1 MHPRPLEGLSR
12 EADDESD
19 RALNAA
25 GILLVAGW
33 LTFWAG
39 AFTPP
44 YRWWFGVPVRTF
56 LELVAAHPRVWLFI
70 AAAFTLGVLLTMA
83 GLVVLGG
90 VFRAAGA
97 RVWSE
102 LGQAAFLLGS
112 ALWLASLTFRATA
125 TLTAARETV
134 ASAVVPAWF
143 EPMRA
148 WSGVMFALY
157 MVLAYLA
164 IAAYGRA
171 LLQVP
176 LAPRW
181 LGKFHVIFGLAGA
194 LGFLVRVPVFNPP
207 LLIHLPLGLLGA
219 TLLLRRRRR

>member
-1 MHPRPLEGLSR
+1 MHPQPLEGLVR
-12 EADDESD
+12 DADHEID
-19 RALNAA
+19 RTRKAA

-44 YRWWFGVPVRTF
+44 YRWWFGIPVRTF
-56 LELVAAHPRVWLFI
+56 LELVAAHRNSWLFI
-70 AAAFTLGVLLTMA
+70 AAAFALGVLLTMA
-83 GLVVLGG
+83 GLVVLGS

-97 RVWSE
+97 QVWSD
-102 LGQAAFLLGS
+102 LGLAAFSLGS

-125 TLTAARETV
+125 TITAARETV
-134 ASAVVPAWF
+134 ASGVVPPWF

-171 LLQVP
+171 LLQGQ

-181 LGKFHVIFGLAGA
+181 LGKFHVVFGLAGA
-194 LGFLVRVPVFNPP
+194 IGFLVRLPVFNPP

-219 TLLLRRRRR
+219 VLLRRR